1 MEVWVVT
8 INEVI
13 DCSVNIYSP
22 KVFSTY
28 EKAKK
33 YFDGEVAEA
42 KKDLPSGWT
51 SDESKDYFE
60 MYEDGYWID
69 NHSVISIDFAI
80 LDESA

>member
-1 MEVWVVT
+1 MEVWIVT

-13 DCSVNIYSP
+13 GCSINIYSP

-33 YFDGEVAEA
+33 YFDGEAAEA

-51 SDESKDYFE
+51 CDESKDHFE
-60 MYEDGYWID
+60 MYEEGYWDD

-80 LDESA
+80 VDESA